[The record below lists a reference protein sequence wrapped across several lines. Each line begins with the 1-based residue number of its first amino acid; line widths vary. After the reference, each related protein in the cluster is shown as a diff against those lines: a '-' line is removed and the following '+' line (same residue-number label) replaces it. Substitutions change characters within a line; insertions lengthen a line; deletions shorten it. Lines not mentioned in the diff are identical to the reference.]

1 MGNIVAIVG
10 RPNVG
15 KSTLFNRLVGRRD
28 AIMDNVSGVT
38 RDRHYG
44 YAEWTGKYFTVIDT
58 GGYVRG
64 SGDVFEAAIRNQV
77 KQALVEA
84 AVVLFVVDVTEG
96 VHHLDKEFADVLRQ
110 SEKPIYIVANKA
122 DTPNKSYYDAEFYAL
137 GLSDKIYSISAMNGS
152 GTGELLDEVIT
163 HFSEEGISDPDAGI
177 PRIALLGRPNV
188 GKSSLLN
195 VLLGNERSIVTD
207 VAGTTRDAVDARYK
221 AFGKEFILTD
231 TAGIRKR
238 AKIDEDIEFY
248 SILRSITA
256 LERCDICLVLLDATK
271 GLESQDMHIIGLAH
285 EQRKGIVILVNKWDL
300 VEKETGTHLAFEKE
314 IKERLGTIDYVPI
327 VFVSALTK
335 QRIFQAME
343 KAMEVYDTARRK
355 IPTSELNDVMLAH
368 IERFP
373 PPSMKGKY
381 VKIKYLTQIPAK
393 CPTFLLF
400 CNSPQYVQESYERY
414 LINRMRET
422 WHMEG
427 VPIQL
432 FFRKK

>member
-1 MGNIVAIVG
+1 
-10 RPNVG
+10 
-15 KSTLFNRLVGRRD
+15 
-28 AIMDNVSGVT
+28 
-38 RDRHYG
+38 
-44 YAEWTGKYFTVIDT
+44 
-58 GGYVRG
+58 
-64 SGDVFEAAIRNQV
+64 
-77 KQALVEA
+77 
-84 AVVLFVVDVTEG
+84 
-96 VHHLDKEFADVLRQ
+96 
-110 SEKPIYIVANKA
+110 
-122 DTPNKSYYDAEFYAL
+122 
-137 GLSDKIYSISAMNGS
+137 
-152 GTGELLDEVIT
+152 
-163 HFSEEGISDPDAGI
+163 
-177 PRIALLGRPNV
+177 
-188 GKSSLLN
+188 
-195 VLLGNERSIVTD
+195 

-355 IPTSELNDVMLAH
+355 IPTSELNEVMLAH